1 MHLDCTISISDIIV
15 AVITAIPACLMAV
28 FAFWQYRINKR
39 QEKHQ
44 HTTTSIDYCKQ
55 LMEFFDACESDWR
68 IIEEEYQKEVR
79 ETFDK
84 AVKEQKDGIPDNIQK
99 ELAKLIEERN
109 FLDVI
114 VKICPLLR
122 LTGTEFQIFL
132 NRLSNYISRCGSHM
146 DFVLKGLQGINLDM
160 LNYHQVFLIQKRIF
174 QSTPC
179 LSFFF
184 DWKLQEIENI
194 EKQDPF
200 TDGWRESMKNKLPV
214 LSNLASDI
222 DNRAT
227 FLSELYSDEFSEAEK
242 KNIKK
247 KFAEKTWDDS
257 KLWSHF

>member
-1 MHLDCTISISDIIV
+1 MIKGVSNMCLDYTINISDIII
-15 AVITAIPACLMAV
+15 AVLAAIPACMMVVLTIL
-28 FAFWQYRINKR
+28 QYRINKR

-55 LMEFFDACESDWR
+55 LMEFFDACESDWKN
-68 IIEEEYQKEVR
+68 IEEEYQKEIR

-84 AVKEQKDGIPDNIQK
+84 AAKEQKDGIPDNIQK

-132 NRLSNYISRCGSHM
+132 NRLSNYISRCGFHM
-146 DFVLKGLQGINLDM
+146 DSVLKGLQRINLDT
-160 LNYHQVFLIQKRIF
+160 LNFHQVLLIQKRIF

-200 TDGWRESMKNKLPV
+200 TDGWRESMKNKLPI

-222 DNRAT
+222 GDRARKD
-227 FLSELYSDEFSEAEK
+227 LG
-242 KNIKK
+242 
-247 KFAEKTWDDS
+247 
-257 KLWSHF
+257 

>member
-28 FAFWQYRINKR
+28 FAFWQYCINKR

-55 LMEFFDACESDWR
+55 LMEFFDACESDWKN
-68 IIEEEYQKEVR
+68 IEEEYQKEIR

-132 NRLSNYISRCGSHM
+132 NRLSNYISRCGFHM
-146 DFVLKGLQGINLDM
+146 DSVLKGLQRINLDT
-160 LNYHQVFLIQKRIF
+160 LNFHQVLLIQKRIF
-174 QSTPC
+174 HSAPC
-179 LSFFF
+179 QSFFF
-184 DWKLQEIENI
+184 DWILQEIKDI
-194 EKQDPF
+194 EDRDPF
-200 TDGWRESMKNKLPV
+200 TDGWRDNMKNRLPI

-227 FLSELYSDEFSEAEK
+227 ILSELYSDDFTETEK
-242 KNIKK
+242 KDIKK
-247 KFAEKTWDDS
+247 KFAEKTWDES

>member
-1 MHLDCTISISDIIV
+1 MCLDCSISIGDIF
-15 AVITAIPACLMAV
+15 AAISGFAMAV
-28 FAFWQYRINKR
+28 FAFLQYRINKR

-55 LMEFFDACESDWR
+55 LMEFFDSCEKDWDK
-68 IIEEEYQKEVR
+68 IEEDYQKEIR
-79 ETFDK
+79 GTFDL
-84 AVKEQKDGIPDNIQK
+84 AVEEQKGGIPDDVRK
-99 ELAKLIEERN
+99 EISKLIEERN

-114 VKICPLLR
+114 IKICPLLR

-160 LNYHQVFLIQKRIF
+160 LNYHQVLLIQKRIF
-174 QSTPC
+174 HSAPC
-179 LSFFF
+179 FSFYF

-200 TDGWRESMKNKLPV
+200 TDGWRDNIKNKLPI

-227 FLSELYSDEFSEAEK
+227 ILSELYSDDFTETEK
-242 KNIKK
+242 KDIKK
-247 KFAEKTWDDS
+247 KFAEKTWNTEG
-257 KLWSHF
+257 LWH

>member
-55 LMEFFDACESDWR
+55 LMEFFDACEKDWDR
-68 IIEEEYQKEVR
+68 IEEDYQKEIRV
-79 ETFDK
+79 TFDK
-84 AVKEQKDGIPDNIQK
+84 AVEEQKEGIPNDVRK
-99 ELAKLIEERN
+99 EIEKLIEERN

-114 VKICPLLR
+114 IKICPLLR

-160 LNYHQVFLIQKRIF
+160 LNYHQVLLIQKRIF
-174 QSTPC
+174 HSAPC
-179 LSFFF
+179 FSFYF
-184 DWKLQEIENI
+184 DWKLQDIENI
-194 EKQDPF
+194 EKRDPF
-200 TDGWRESMKNKLPV
+200 TDGWRDNMKNKLLV

-227 FLSELYSDEFSEAEK
+227 FLSELYSDEFSETEK

>member
-1 MHLDCTISISDIIV
+1 MCLDCSISISDIF
-15 AVITAIPACLMAV
+15 AAISGLAMAV
-28 FAFWQYRINKR
+28 FAGLQYRINKR

-55 LMEFFDACESDWR
+55 LMEFFDACESDWKN
-68 IIEEEYQKEVR
+68 IEEKYQKEIR

-84 AVKEQKDGIPDNIQK
+84 AVKEQKDGIPNNVQK
-99 ELAKLIEERN
+99 EIAKLIEERN

-146 DFVLKGLQGINLDM
+146 DFVLKGLQRINLDM
-160 LNYHQVFLIQKRIF
+160 LNYHQVLLIQKRIF
-174 QSTPC
+174 HCAPRF
-179 LSFFF
+179 SFYF
-184 DWKLQEIENI
+184 DWKLQDIENI
-194 EKQDPF
+194 EKRDPF
-200 TDGWRESMKNKLPV
+200 TDGWRDNMKNKLLV

-227 FLSELYSDEFSEAEK
+227 FLSELYSDEFSETEK

>member
-1 MHLDCTISISDIIV
+1 MCLDCSISISDIF
-15 AVITAIPACLMAV
+15 AAISGLAMAV
-28 FAFWQYRINKR
+28 FAGLQYRINKR

-55 LMEFFDACESDWR
+55 LMEFFDACESDWKN
-68 IIEEEYQKEVR
+68 IEEKYQKEIR

-84 AVKEQKDGIPDNIQK
+84 AVKEQKDGIPNNVQK
-99 ELAKLIEERN
+99 EIAKLIEERN

-132 NRLSNYISRCGSHM
+132 NRLSNYISRCGFHM
-146 DFVLKGLQGINLDM
+146 NSVLKGLQRINLDM
-160 LNYHQVFLIQKRIF
+160 LNYHQVLLIQKRIL

-184 DWKLQEIENI
+184 DWTLQEIKDI
-194 EKQDPF
+194 EDRDPF
-200 TDGWRESMKNKLPV
+200 TDGWRDNMKKKLTI
-214 LSNLASDI
+214 LSDLASDI

-227 FLSELYSDEFSEAEK
+227 ILSELYSDEFSETEK
-242 KNIKK
+242 KDIKK
-247 KFAEKTWDDS
+247 KFAEKTWDES